1 MMQHSALA
9 NNHSNR
15 MNQYLVKEIMEATP
29 QQLLIKVYDFAIA
42 NCNKHNMV
50 KTNNAIQELIN
61 GLNFDTEPVREIST
75 GLLRLYLFCQ
85 EQMRLKKYDIVNT
98 ILVELRSTWVEAFR
112 KL

>member
-1 MMQHSALA
+1 MQHSALA
-9 NNHSNR
+9 NNNSNR
-15 MNQYLVKEIMEATP
+15 MNQYLVKEILEATP
-29 QQLLIKVYDFAIA
+29 QQLLIKVYDFAIV

-61 GLNFDTEPVREIST
+61 SLNFETESVREIST

-85 EQMRLKKYDIVNT
+85 EQMRLQKYDTVNT